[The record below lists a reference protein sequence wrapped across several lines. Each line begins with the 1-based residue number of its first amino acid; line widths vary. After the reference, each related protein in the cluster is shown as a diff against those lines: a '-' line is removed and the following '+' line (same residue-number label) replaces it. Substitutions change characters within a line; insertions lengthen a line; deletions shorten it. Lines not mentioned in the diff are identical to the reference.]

1 MKEEEKITKIVKIV
15 ELYVSPKMVKHG
27 LSKSRALLT
36 SGDFGII
43 EVTVIS
49 FRMFLFHNH

>member
-1 MKEEEKITKIVKIV
+1 MKEEKKITKIVKIV